1 MKKKLTYSSTIKTR
15 PYFYMETRKLAHHLL
30 QGLNKEEL
38 LEKVMVDNILQFQTD
53 RRKRE
58 VFTTIMKRLEQ
69 LDDELLHH
77 LVNSDTE
84 TSKLL
89 VLYSILKTDRL
100 FFEFMNEVYKEKIH
114 LLDMSLTNRDF
125 FNFFEAKRQQ
135 SEKVASWKDY
145 TFYKLQQVYIRILY
159 EAGLLKTQKEPR
171 ELQVGMLNYTVKEH
185 LLAKAE
191 HTYIEILT
199 GERV

>member
-1 MKKKLTYSSTIKTR
+1 MKKELPYSSTIKTR
-15 PYFYMETRKLAHHLL
+15 PYFYLETRKLAHYRL
-30 QGLNKEEL
+30 QGLHKEDL
-38 LEKVMVDNILQFQTD
+38 LEKVMVENILQFQTD

-58 VFTTIMKRLEQ
+58 VFSTIMKRLEQ
-69 LDDELLHH
+69 LDDVLVHH
-77 LVNSDTE
+77 VVHGDTE

-100 FFEFMNEVYKEKIH
+100 FYEFMNEVYKEKIR
-114 LLDMSLTNRDF
+114 LLDMSLTNRDL

-135 SEKVASWKDY
+135 SDKVASWKDY
-145 TFYKLQQVYIRILY
+145 TFYKLQQVYLRILY
-159 EAGLLKTQKEPR
+159 EAGLLKSQKEPR
-171 ELQVGMLNYTVKEH
+171 ELQTGMLNYTVKEH

-191 HTYIEILT
+191 DVCIEILT